1 MQAFQFVT
9 RVETRKYTCGLKIAG
24 PPALQTVW
32 YFLIKQADLE
42 TAQFQSLQRQSSL
55 TEVETFNE
63 PYENWYVFTV
73 EKESY
78 VSFMD
83 DLDRQGIAYEL
94 TANRPTRAELLERM
108 R

>member
-1 MQAFQFVT
+1 M
-9 RVETRKYTCGLKIAG
+9 
-24 PPALQTVW
+24 W
-32 YFLIKQADLE
+32 YFLIKQANLE
-42 TAQFQSLQRQSSL
+42 TAQYQHLQKQASL

-78 VSFMD
+78 TSFMD
-83 DLDRQGIAYEL
+83 ALDRQGIAYDL
-94 TANRPTRAELLERM
+94 SANRPTRSELLERM